1 MRIKIKKFG
10 IWGNT
15 DKISFWN
22 ILPKILFWAEEN
34 NLSPHLTKRI
44 LNHKNGVHLNSE
56 IIKSKKDFKHLDF
69 ILALGGDGTFL
80 SLARAIGNKSIP
92 ILGIHLGDL
101 GFLAKVTVADLF
113 HRLNQVSIGDFI
125 IEKRLLLKSSI
136 TMEGRI
142 CNHFGLND
150 FVFTNGESH
159 RMLNASVSVDGHFVG
174 NYKAD
179 GLIVSTPTGSTAY
192 SLSAGGPIVTPKVD
206 SFIITPTAAHS
217 LTSRP
222 LVIPSSSTINISFSE
237 QNQSIHFVVDGQI
250 NETLDS
256 SFAIKI
262 IKSEYEILL
271 IDFKDNDYFET
282 LRTKMSWGKRGEQ
295 WHGKS

>member
-1 MRIKIKKFG
+1 MEFAKFG

-15 DKISFWN
+15 DKNSFWD
-22 ILPKILFWAEEN
+22 ILPKILSWAKKN
-34 NLSPHLTKRI
+34 QLSPYITKRI
-44 LNHKNGVHLNSE
+44 VNHKNGKRLNLE
-56 IIKSKKDFKHLDF
+56 IIKSKPDFENLDF

-80 SLARAIGNKSIP
+80 SLARAIGDKGIP

-101 GFLAKVTVADLF
+101 GFLAKVTISDLF
-113 HRLNQVSIGDFI
+113 HRLNQVAMGDFF
-125 IEKRLLLKSSI
+125 IEKRLLIKSILKKH
-136 TMEGRI
+136 GKF
-142 CNHFGLND
+142 CNHYGLND

-159 RMLNASVSVDGHFVG
+159 RMLNASVIVDGHFVG

-192 SLSAGGPIVTPKVD
+192 SLSAGGPIVTPKVN
-206 SFIITPTAAHS
+206 SFIITPIAAHS

-222 LVIPSSSTINISFSE
+222 LVISSNSEIKIKFSDE
-237 QNQSIHFVVDGQI
+237 THSIHFVVDGQI

-256 SFAIKI
+256 STAVKI
-262 IKSEYEILL
+262 IKADYEIGL

-282 LRTKMSWGKRGEQ
+282 LRTKMGWGKRGDQ
-295 WHGKS
+295 